1 MQDDIKTTG
10 NNTPIEL
17 TPEQALPAVP
27 HKPTPMSDATGALS
41 PLPTEGGS
49 ATTPTLSEL
58 VVIPP
63 LEEQKEEQKIDPQ
76 AVSGNE
82 PLTPEDKTTSKE
94 VPEVK
99 SQKSFED
106 QIAEIE
112 STLEGFATKRVTI
125 EDKSTGYFS
134 EHKVLEDA
142 LAPILLKEKL
152 SVERLREI
160 GEKEDAVRTGEERR
174 EISKQ
179 RWEEEDKRRVIEAEK
194 WPIFEK
200 LAAVEKNIKES
211 EHAFM
216 AVVSEEEVAKADIA
230 RLKIGAKQRDLHT
243 ELDKIGGEK
252 EATEEQL
259 TALREEHSRL
269 ATLIADS
276 QKKEKVLEADELK
289 LDEKADVAG
298 SFYEERILAEERH
311 KIEEDRRKAE
321 EAEWKAEDEIATVA
335 DSEKK
340 SAAEMEVIS
349 AKEADVVAKLSELE

>member
-82 PLTPEDKTTSKE
+82 QLTPEDKTTSKE

-134 EHKVLEDA
+134 EHKVLEDT

-160 GEKEDAVRTGEERR
+160 SEKEDAVRTGEERR

-200 LAAVEKNIKES
+200 LAAVEKNIK
-211 EHAFM
+211 
-216 AVVSEEEVAKADIA
+216 
-230 RLKIGAKQRDLHT
+230 
-243 ELDKIGGEK
+243 
-252 EATEEQL
+252 
-259 TALREEHSRL
+259 
-269 ATLIADS
+269 
-276 QKKEKVLEADELK
+276 
-289 LDEKADVAG
+289 
-298 SFYEERILAEERH
+298 
-311 KIEEDRRKAE
+311 
-321 EAEWKAEDEIATVA
+321 
-335 DSEKK
+335 
-340 SAAEMEVIS
+340 
-349 AKEADVVAKLSELE
+349 

>member
-1 MQDDIKTTG
+1 M
-10 NNTPIEL
+10 
-17 TPEQALPAVP
+17 
-27 HKPTPMSDATGALS
+27 
-41 PLPTEGGS
+41 
-49 ATTPTLSEL
+49 
-58 VVIPP
+58 
-63 LEEQKEEQKIDPQ
+63 
-76 AVSGNE
+76 
-82 PLTPEDKTTSKE
+82 
-94 VPEVK
+94 
-99 SQKSFED
+99 
-106 QIAEIE
+106 
-112 STLEGFATKRVTI
+112 
-125 EDKSTGYFS
+125 
-134 EHKVLEDA
+134 
-142 LAPILLKEKL
+142 
-152 SVERLREI
+152 
-160 GEKEDAVRTGEERR
+160 
-174 EISKQ
+174 
-179 RWEEEDKRRVIEAEK
+179 
-194 WPIFEK
+194 
-200 LAAVEKNIKES
+200 
-211 EHAFM
+211 
-216 AVVSEEEVAKADIA
+216 
-230 RLKIGAKQRDLHT
+230 KIGAKQRDLHT